1 MIDEFQIKG
10 LEKLVNSSLIRDV
23 YPMVDHINLLCVDQ
37 EYYVDKII
45 FNIYLNDESI
55 TEENMYQK
63 NFDPHYLIDHYVRNY
78 SKYVG
83 IDLSD
88 VKLDLNVRSPKGKII
103 HAFNNE

>member
-1 MIDEFQIKG
+1 MINNFQIKG

-23 YPMVDHINLLCVDQ
+23 YPMVNHINLLYVDQ
-37 EYYVDKII
+37 GYYKDRII

-103 HAFNNE
+103 HSFNNE

>member
-1 MIDEFQIKG
+1 MINNFQIKG

-23 YPMVDHINLLCVDQ
+23 YPMVDHINLIYVDQ
-37 EYYVDKII
+37 GYYKDKII

-63 NFDPHYLIDHYVRNY
+63 NFDPHYLIDHYARNY

-103 HAFNNE
+103 HSFNNE

>member
-1 MIDEFQIKG
+1 MINNFQIKG

-23 YPMVDHINLLCVDQ
+23 YPMVDHINLIYVDQ
-37 EYYVDKII
+37 GYYKDKII

-103 HAFNNE
+103 HSFNNE

>member
-1 MIDEFQIKG
+1 MINNFQIKG

-23 YPMVDHINLLCVDQ
+23 YPMVNHINLLYVDQ
-37 EYYVDKII
+37 GYYKDRII

-83 IDLSD
+83 IDLID

-103 HAFNNE
+103 HSFNNE

>member
-1 MIDEFQIKG
+1 MKNNFQIKG

-23 YPMVDHINLLCVDQ
+23 YPMVDHINLLYVDQ
-37 EYYVDKII
+37 GYYKDKII

-63 NFDPHYLIDHYVRNY
+63 NFDPHYLIDYYVRNY

-83 IDLSD
+83 IDISD

-103 HAFNNE
+103 HSFNNE

>member
-1 MIDEFQIKG
+1 MINNFQIKG

-23 YPMVDHINLLCVDQ
+23 YPMVDHINLIYVDQ
-37 EYYVDKII
+37 GYYKDKII

-88 VKLDLNVRSPKGKII
+88 VKLDLNG
-103 HAFNNE
+103 

>member
-1 MIDEFQIKG
+1 
-10 LEKLVNSSLIRDV
+10 
-23 YPMVDHINLLCVDQ
+23 
-37 EYYVDKII
+37 
-45 FNIYLNDESI
+45 
-55 TEENMYQK
+55 MYQK

-103 HAFNNE
+103 HSFNNE

>member
-1 MIDEFQIKG
+1 MINNFQIKG

-23 YPMVDHINLLCVDQ
+23 YPMVDYINALYVDQ
-37 EYYVDKII
+37 GYYKDRII

-103 HAFNNE
+103 HSFNNE